1 MIFFERIF
9 TEWEKINGH
18 SGGNRNE
25 KGAKW
30 YHQLKKM
37 LCFRVVRVVVVVV
50 VVDAGFFTG
59 TNGCLVK

>member
-1 MIFFERIF
+1 MG
-9 TEWEKINGH
+9 KINGH